1 MLWQWCGTESTAKT
15 NEAGWRGFSILLYS
29 PWQRLVQRGRKDP
42 SSHQTAP
49 NKERGLDTAQLMCT
63 QGMCVSSRHCHTL
76 LPCFGDSCPNS
87 VLLYT
92 QRSFAQLAA
101 PQSHGVS
108 RPQRLEEICLKNWL
122 MVSLYK
128 VLHKTFMKSSLLPLS
143 AVRVCRTHL
152 VSCWA
157 FGPGTSRLCGS
168 SPPKH
173 RRLELKN

>member
-15 NEAGWRGFSILLYS
+15 NDAGWRGFSTLLYS
-29 PWQRLVQRGRKDP
+29 PWQRLVQWGRKDP
-42 SSHQTAP
+42 SSYQTAP
-49 NKERGLDTAQLMCT
+49 NKERGPDTAQLMCT

-92 QRSFAQLAA
+92 QHSFTQLAA
-101 PQSHGVS
+101 PQSHDVS
-108 RPQRLEEICLKNWL
+108 RPQSLEEICFKSWL

-143 AVRVCRTHL
+143 ACGFDKHVVCPAEHLDQEHL
-152 VSCWA
+152 VSVEALLQKTEDW
-157 FGPGTSRLCGS
+157 
-168 SPPKH
+168 
-173 RRLELKN
+173 N